1 MKGILQAGG
10 IFMLCLALIG
20 SSAALSLDDLQ
31 SRSRIG
37 LIDIGYSISPTP
49 SGTCELCGIPE
60 TPVATTTATTTL
72 SPSERISG
80 KLKEL
85 IAPSTDIGSITIIPE
100 EEAVRIALT
109 EIERYYTSP
118 TPTPTPT
125 PAPTVRVLNTC
136 PPDIPVGELH
146 FGRIRYTDGTYLY
159 NVFDDSG
166 TEWRVGEGCPCDCT
180 YYDLNAGWDVVKTG
194 PCDSLF
200 K

>member
-1 MKGILQAGG
+1 MKYTLHMLG

-20 SSAALSLDDLQ
+20 SAAALSLDDLQ
-31 SRSRIG
+31 SRSRIR
-37 LIDIGYSISPTP
+37 LIDIGYSGSPSP
-49 SGTCELCGIPE
+49 SGTCELCEIPE
-60 TPVATTTATTTL
+60 TPIPTTTATTTL

-80 KLKEL
+80 KLEKL
-85 IAPSTDIGSITIIPE
+85 MTSSTDIDSVTTIPE

-109 EIERYYTSP
+109 EIEKYYTYP

-159 NVFDDSG
+159 NVFDDNG